1 MLKKFLAAISLVLL
15 VLMGIALLLQ
25 PAIAA
30 NKPSDIQVPDVID
43 FKNVFIPRD
52 AVVEHVVVVGGNVT
66 IAGTVIDE
74 VVVINGNLT
83 LLPTAQLE
91 KRVFVLGGRFGEE
104 SGAIVKKGIVN
115 LEAGSTNITS
125 ILLAALLIFLW
136 GFIQLAATFALLI
149 ILPALSWGLR
159 SRCRQLE
166 LVCQAACGKAVALGL
181 LSGLAFLLLE
191 SLLIVSIVGMPL
203 AIFMGVF
210 FLLIATFGASG
221 VCLAIGGRLAAKTG
235 EFDKPAWL
243 QTLYGAIVV
252 ALVAN
257 IPFLGPL
264 FLSFILLL
272 GVGVVS
278 LAFMRKPDDLL

>member
-1 MLKKFLAAISLVLL
+1 MQKKFLAVISLAML
-15 VLMGIALLLQ
+15 VLMAFALPLQ
-25 PAIAA
+25 SAVAG
-30 NKPSDIQVPDVID
+30 NRPSDASVPDVID
-43 FKNVFIPRD
+43 FKNVFIPPD

-83 LLPTAQLE
+83 LLPTAKLE
-91 KRVFVLGGRFGEE
+91 KRVFVLGGRFTEE
-104 SGAIVKKGIVN
+104 AGAVVKKGIVH
-115 LEAGSTNITS
+115 LEAGTANITS
-125 ILLAALLIFLW
+125 ILLAALLVFLW
-136 GFIQLAATFALLI
+136 GFVQLTATFALVIL
-149 ILPALSWGLR
+149 LPALSWGFR

-166 LVCQAACGKAVALGL
+166 LICRSACGRAVVLGL
-181 LSGLAFLLLE
+181 LSGVAFLLLE

-203 AIFMGVF
+203 ALFIGLF
-210 FLLIATFGASG
+210 FLLLAIFGASG

-235 EFDKPAWL
+235 EVDKPAWL

-264 FLSFILLL
+264 FLAFILLL
-272 GVGVVS
+272 GVGLVS
-278 LAFMRKPDDLL
+278 MTIMDKAER